1 MSYGLNIFNSSG
13 TLVLNTDYIFAN
25 KIAEVTTYVGY
36 LQREVITCPVPYSG
50 RLGAVVTTTYVI
62 VLSGRPSITSIEYYA
77 VYNNQVVPRIVFS
90 SGTATRTTI
99 FFAL

>member
-25 KIAEVTTYVGY
+25 KVAEVVTYVGY
-36 LQREVITCPVPYSG
+36 NVGETITCPVSYNG
-50 RLGAVVTTTYVI
+50 RLAAIVTTVYTFATGGTAV
-62 VLSGRPSITSIEYYA
+62 TNIECHIA
-77 VYNNQVVPRIVFS
+77 YNNQIVPRRVFS

>member
-25 KIAEVTTYVGY
+25 KVAEVTTYVGY
-36 LQREVITCPVPYSG
+36 QEGEVITCPVPYSG
-50 RLGAVVTTTYVI
+50 RLGAVVTTVYIFVNST
-62 VLSGRPSITSIEYYA
+62 TSVTNIECHLA
-77 VYNNQVVPRIVFS
+77 YNNQIVPRRVFS
-90 SGTATRTTI
+90 NGTATRTTI